1 MVLILFNVLISF
13 AQFEREVTREQ
24 IRGTTLLIQ
33 NKFQKDKT
41 LFSEI
46 ELYYIGYNFIYRQQ
60 YQ

>member
-33 NKFQKDKT
+33 NKFHEDKT
-41 LFSEI
+41 LFS
-46 ELYYIGYNFIYRQQ
+46 
-60 YQ
+60 